1 MSVRHRISEDGK
13 EALISIHG
21 RFDFTLHE
29 DFRDAYRNADR
40 GVRVFRVN
48 LSQADYMDSS
58 ALGMLLLLRDHAG
71 DNARLVI
78 ESPADEIRNTL
89 KIANFD
95 KLFSVE

>member
-1 MSVRHRISEDGK
+1 M
-13 EALISIHG
+13 ISIRG

-29 DFRDAYRNADR
+29 QFREAYRHLDAR
-40 GVRVFRVN
+40 VRVWRIN

-71 DNARLVI
+71 DKARLVI

-89 KIANFD
+89 LIANFD
-95 KLFSVE
+95 KLFQVE